1 MALLYH
7 CAALELLE
15 DDHVTQHDHVSIH
28 GEHIILCINGS
39 TSEHLYKGVDGH

>member
-1 MALLYH
+1 MALLFH

-28 GEHIILCINGS
+28 GEHNIVHQWKNI
-39 TSEHLYKGVDGH
+39 